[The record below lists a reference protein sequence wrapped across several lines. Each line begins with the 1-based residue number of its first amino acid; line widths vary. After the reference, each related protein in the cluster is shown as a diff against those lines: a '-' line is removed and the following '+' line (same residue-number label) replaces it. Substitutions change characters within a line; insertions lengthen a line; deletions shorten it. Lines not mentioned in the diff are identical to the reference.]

1 MEGFIFPLTFL
12 FIEFYFHILI
22 LLPYSTQMFIFS
34 WYSFRILC
42 THLKNPREF
51 LNMSILVNSL
61 SWISCKS
68 LWVVIIMW
76 FVIWE
81 LHLVF
86 SVYAVSIFIL
96 LFSLLEFC
104 LKLSDTLGFYKPL
117 FWFYVIWL
125 FSVLLKP

>member
-22 LLPYSTQMFIFS
+22 LLFYSTQMFIFS

-76 FVIWE
+76 FVMWE

-117 FWFYVIWL
+117 FWFYVFWL